1 MKRIIVADARDGFLS
16 DINTRMILDDERD
29 IEIVTTLTSTEH
41 LHVAMQRFHPD
52 IIAVCENLL
61 DTQEDWNFDG
71 AQVIGYALSSEGKA
85 AILEKGLPCYG
96 IVRQVSW
103 LLDQM
108 ERGCPE
114 EATASTATS
123 SQKSRIN
130 EPEPKSSSTPPP
142 VEEEKEIDATAE
154 QGPALPRKRSVEP
167 SRNIR
172 SQLSLYKDNERSKR
186 LAEELAGRDIY
197 GAGKKTK
204 VVTLYS
210 AKGGVGKTTLTT
222 EIGVY
227 LALTCH
233 GRGHYRV
240 CVVDYNIDFGDV
252 LTTLDFSPDG
262 PTMTYW
268 AADIRERIEGGEAP
282 EDICYRRTEIE
293 EYLQVMD
300 KTGLYALLAPLTHE
314 DSMDIG
320 EAELQIMLRNL
331 RDYGGF
337 DFILCDTGNNT
348 RDATIIALEAAEYV
362 LMVITQD
369 ITAANC
375 NDSFLA
381 TMKKIRFNSDKIRL
395 IINNVL
401 PPKITGVSVQEIED
415 LFPHECIARIRH
427 DTDVIRANN
436 YSRPIVYQTNHE
448 VTKEIRKIVAFL
460 TDTQNPEQVRKKGKC
475 GLFKQKKG

>member
-16 DINTRMILDDERD
+16 DINMRIVLDDERD

-41 LHVAMQRFHPD
+41 LHIAVQRFHPD
-52 IIAVCENLL
+52 VIAVCENLL
-61 DTQEDWNFDG
+61 DTQEDWNFDSV
-71 AQVIGYALSSEGKA
+71 QVIGYALSPEGKA
-85 AILEKGLPCYG
+85 AILKQGLPCYG
-96 IVRQVSW
+96 VVRQVSW
-103 LLDQM
+103 LLEQM
-108 ERGCPE
+108 ERGRPE
-114 EATASTATS
+114 MPALDIPAETFPKPTVEERSSKASD
-123 SQKSRIN
+123 I
-130 EPEPKSSSTPPP
+130 PP
-142 VEEEKEIDATAE
+142 VAQEEKTEE
-154 QGPALPRKRSVEP
+154 QNEQKPVLSSRQSSEP
-167 SRNIR
+167 SHSIR
-172 SQLSLYKDNERSKR
+172 SKLSLYKDNERSKR
-186 LAEELAGRDIY
+186 LAEKLVGRDIY
-197 GAGKKTK
+197 GGEKKPK
-204 VVTLYS
+204 IVTLYS

-227 LALTCH
+227 LALTSH

-240 CVVDYNIDFGDV
+240 CIVDYNIDFGDV

-320 EAELQIMLRNL
+320 EAELQVMLRNL

-436 YSRPIVYQTNHE
+436 YSQPIVYQTNHE

-460 TDTQNPEQVRKKGKC
+460 TDTQNPEQVRKKGKF

>member
-1 MKRIIVADARDGFLS
+1 MKRIIVADARNGFLS
-16 DINTRMILDDERD
+16 DINTRMVLDDERD

-52 IIAVCENLL
+52 IIAVCENLM

-71 AQVIGYALSSEGKA
+71 AQVIGYALSPEGKA
-85 AILEKGLPCYG
+85 AILQKGLPCYG
-96 IVRQVSW
+96 IVRQVPW

-114 EATASTATS
+114 TASTAPTES
-123 SQKSRIN
+123 SP
-130 EPEPKSSSTPPP
+130 EPEAKELLADLP
-142 VEEEKEIDATAE
+142 VIEEEKIEE
-154 QGPALPRKRSVEP
+154 QVEQMPVSPPKHMSEP

-172 SQLSLYKDNERSKR
+172 SQLSLYKDNERSRR
-186 LAEELAGRDIY
+186 LAEELAERDIH
-197 GAGKKTK
+197 GMEKKSK

-227 LALTCH
+227 LALTSH

-252 LTTLDFSPDG
+252 LTTLDFQPEG

-268 AADIRERIEGGEAP
+268 AADIRERMENGEAP
-282 EDICYRRTEIE
+282 EEICYRRTEIE

-320 EAELQIMLRNL
+320 EAELQVMLRNL

-401 PPKITGVSVQEIED
+401 PPKITGVSVQEIEA
-415 LFPHECIARIRH
+415 LFPHECIARICH

-436 YSRPIVYQTNHE
+436 YSQPIVYQPNHE
-448 VTKEIRKIVAFL
+448 VTKEICKIVAFL
-460 TDTQNPEQVRKKGKC
+460 TDTQNPEAIQKPKRF
-475 GLFKQKKG
+475 GLFRQKKR

>member
-16 DINTRMILDDERD
+16 DINTRMVLDDERD

-41 LHVAMQRFHPD
+41 LHVAIQRFRPD

-61 DTQEDWNFDG
+61 DTQADWSFDG
-71 AQVIGYALSSEGKA
+71 TQVIGYALSPEGKS

-108 ERGCPE
+108 ERGIPK
-114 EATASTATS
+114 EAVPAPSVPLQKPAEKETAPNPSFIS
-123 SQKSRIN
+123 VQ
-130 EPEPKSSSTPPP
+130 
-142 VEEEKEIDATAE
+142 EEEINAVDE
-154 QGPALPRKRSVEP
+154 QEAAP
-167 SRNIR
+167 SLKHPPEAYRNIR
-172 SQLSLYKDNERSKR
+172 SQLSLYKDSEHSKR
-186 LAEELAGRDIY
+186 LAEELAGRDVH
-197 GAGKKTK
+197 GKAKQTK

-240 CVVDYNIDFGDV
+240 CIVDYNIDFGDV

-262 PTMTYW
+262 PTMTDW
-268 AADIRERIEGGEAP
+268 AADIRERLENGEDP
-282 EDICYRRTEIE
+282 ENICYRRTEMD

-320 EAELQIMLRNL
+320 EAELQVMLRNL

-381 TMKKIRFNSDKIRL
+381 TMKKIRFHSEKIRL

-436 YSRPIVYQTNHE
+436 YSQPIVYQPNHE

-460 TDTQNPEQVRKKGKC
+460 TDTQNPEPVRKAGKFR
-475 GLFKQKKG
+475 LFKAKKR